1 VVQDRRRLRL
11 RSVVFDT
18 IWPDDA
24 ALSAGCN
31 RVWTRIRSRL
41 PWRTDAIHDVPVWRC
56 SCGIYAAHDP
66 DLAAE
71 YLYLYSDVHQP
82 RVVYRAIGQVA
93 MWGSVVEGESGW
105 RASNA
110 YPKRLFLPRSQRP
123 SDVEEI
129 CTGLADYGVPIEII
143 DDGETPVARAVRRV
157 RRDRRRRRRAAAVQ
171 SG

>member
-1 VVQDRRRLRL
+1 VQDRRRLRL

-18 IWPDDA
+18 IWPADE

-31 RVWTRIRSRL
+31 RVWSRIRSKL
-41 PWRTDAIHDVPVWRC
+41 PRRSEVVHDVPVWRC

-93 MWGSVVEGESGW
+93 MWGSVVESESGW
-105 RASNA
+105 RAAHA
-110 YPKRLFLPRSQRP
+110 YPKRLFLPRSHRRR
-123 SDVEEI
+123 DVDAI
-129 CTGLADYGVPIEII
+129 CNGLADYRVPIDIL
-143 DDGETPVARAVRRV
+143 DDGESPVARAVRHV
-157 RRDRRRRRRAAAVQ
+157 RRDRRRRRAVAS